1 MRQTA
6 AMTLASPAPD
16 APDAPDAI
24 DRIRAFNRNY
34 TSALGLTGR
43 TYLQSGRTLAEVRLI
58 HEIGSQGPVTARALA
73 TALGLD
79 QAQLSRMVARLV
91 REGIVTRQTDVADA
105 RQAFLGLTPAG
116 QTLLHGFS
124 AQSRA
129 ALAALVPPA
138 RQPLLAQTLDQ
149 AWALLSPPAP
159 PVIRLLQPGDAG
171 WIIGTHGAL
180 YARDEGYDHTF
191 EALVARIMAD
201 FLDRNDRAHEAAWI
215 AESAG
220 RRLGTISC
228 MREDAETARLR
239 LFILLPE
246 ARGLGLGQ
254 RLHDTCLAFARAAGY
269 RRMVL
274 WTHESHRAAC
284 ALYARNGWRLAA
296 SRAALAYGQD
306 VVDQDWEI
314 TL

>member
-1 MRQTA
+1 
-6 AMTLASPAPD
+6 MTPASPAPD
-16 APDAPDAI
+16 APNAPNAPDAI

-73 TALGLD
+73 TSLGLD

-91 REGIVTRQTDVADA
+91 REGLVTRQTDEADA
-105 RQAFLGLTPAG
+105 RQAFLSLTPAG
-116 QTLLHGFS
+116 QVLLDGFS

-138 RQPLLAQTLDQ
+138 RQPHLADALDH
-149 AWALLSPPAP
+149 AWSLVAAP
-159 PVIRLLQPGDAG
+159 NDPLIRPLQPGDAG
-171 WIIGTHGAL
+171 WVIGTHGAL
-180 YARDEGYDHTF
+180 YARDEGYDSSF

-201 FLDRNDRAHEAAWI
+201 FLDRNDRAREAAWI

-228 MREDAETARLR
+228 MAEDAETARLR
-239 LFILLPE
+239 LFLLLPE

-254 RLHDTCLAFARAAGY
+254 RLHDTCLGFARAAGY

-284 ALYARNGWRLAA
+284 ALYARNGWRLASSRA
-296 SRAALAYGQD
+296 SRAYGQD